1 MPNSSTPKATHA
13 FCSQTMK
20 LALAVTGL
28 LMLAIAAP
36 AAPRQSNDGRVPDL
50 RDCQNLHVQ
59 AGNKALFHVYAE
71 GVQIY
76 RWNGTNWIFVAPEAV
91 LFANAGGDGVVG
103 IHYAG
108 PTWESLSGS
117 KVVGT
122 VLERCTPATDA
133 IPWLLLGALV
143 TEGPGILDRVTFIQR
158 INTVGGLAPPD
169 PGNTLGEVS
178 RVPYIAEYVFYRHTT
193 NK

>member
-1 MPNSSTPKATHA
+1 MNTSILRATHA
-13 FCSQTMK
+13 FCLQLMK

-28 LMLAIAAP
+28 LMLALEAP

-50 RDCQNLHVQ
+50 GDCQNLHVE
-59 AGNKALFHVYAE
+59 AGNKVLFHVYAE

-76 RWNGTNWIFVAPEAV
+76 RWNGTSWIFVAPEAV
-91 LFANAGGDGVVG
+91 LFADAGSHGVVG

-108 PTWESLSGS
+108 PTWETLSGS

-122 VLERCTPATDA
+122 VLDRCTPASDD

-143 TEGPGILDRVTFIQR
+143 NEGPGILDRVTFIQR
-158 INTVGGLAPPD
+158 INTVGGIAPTD
-169 PGNTLGEVS
+169 PGNSSGEVA

>member
-1 MPNSSTPKATHA
+1 MTNSSALKATRA
-13 FCSQTMK
+13 FCLQPMK

-28 LMLAIAAP
+28 LMLVLVAP

-50 RDCQNLHVQ
+50 GACQNLHVE
-59 AGNKALFHVYAE
+59 AGNKVLFHVYAE

-76 RWNGTNWIFVAPEAV
+76 SWNGTSWIFVAPEAV

-108 PTWESLSGS
+108 PTWETLSGS

-122 VLERCTPATDA
+122 VLERCTPAADA

-143 TEGPGILDRVTFIQR
+143 NEGPGILDRVTFIQR
-158 INTVGGLAPPD
+158 INTVGGTAPPD
-169 PGNTLGEVS
+169 PGNSLGEVA
-178 RVPYIAEYVFYRHTT
+178 RVPYIAEYVFYRHKGT
-193 NK
+193 